1 MKKTYSTPNMFCIK
15 LGTVNIMAVSEFT
28 KTGFSSVNTGT
39 DGDEIEVKGV
49 TDKSLWDEEW

>member
-1 MKKTYSTPNMFCIK
+1 MFCIK